1 MKNEAEAFMS
11 ALVTLKLCW
20 TIHKSND
27 AVSACAGMLKR
38 KFVQQLAYESMRT
51 IEISSNPMLVI
62 TLAEWEIKR

>member
-20 TIHKSND
+20 SIHKSND
-27 AVSACAGMLKR
+27 AVRACAAMLKR

-51 IEISSNPMLVI
+51 IETSSNPMLVI
-62 TLAEWEIKR
+62 TLAEWEIGR

>member
-20 TIHKSND
+20 SIHKSND
-27 AVSACAGMLKR
+27 AVRACAAMLKR

-51 IEISSNPMLVI
+51 IETSDSPMLVVAI
-62 TLAEWEIKR
+62 TDWEIGK

>member
-1 MKNEAEAFMS
+1 MKNEAEAFMN

-20 TIHKSND
+20 AIHKSND
-27 AVSACAGMLKR
+27 AVRDCAAMLKR

-51 IEISSNPMLVI
+51 IETSSNPMLVI